1 MEIAESI
8 DFLGYFVVCV
18 DVKPIKLI
26 GYSELGMWFDARNYF
41 VSFLV
46 SLE

>member
-1 MEIAESI
+1 MEIAESV
-8 DFLGYFVVCV
+8 DFLGYFVICGEL
-18 DVKPIKLI
+18 KSIKIVVFSLF
-26 GYSELGMWFDARNYF
+26 GRWFDTRNYF